1 VVARYLAHPPPIPPG
16 ALSYFDAYP
25 RALAADIAAA
35 VASPDAPALIDGA
48 GPAAAEN
55 RWAAACVDRAR
66 GRLQQDPG
74 LIEQA
79 AQAFADI
86 DARFE
91 EACTLLLL
99 PTKPPAPAACSPT
112 WTARRR
118 RERHPLTP
126 AASGG
131 QSG

>member
-1 VVARYLAHPPPIPPG
+1 VVARYLAHPPTIPPG
-16 ALSYFDAYP
+16 ARSYFDAHP

-48 GPAAAEN
+48 GPAAAVN

-66 GRLQQDPG
+66 GRLHDDPD
-74 LIEQA
+74 LVEQA

-91 EACTLLLL
+91 QGCTLLLL
-99 PTKPPAPAACSPT
+99 PHHAARARRLFTDLDCPPPA
-112 WTARRR
+112 
-118 RERHPLTP
+118 
-126 AASGG
+126 
-131 QSG
+131 